1 VSTLASKHRCLDVTV
16 RSDDAGKTMSR
27 LVPVLGRSLAL
38 PGATL
43 PAAAAAVT
51 LLAGCPATVGDQCDE
66 AEATQIAYASD
77 GTPAYT
83 GQALLIASCG
93 GSSYC
98 HTQTPMVPRFG
109 APADLV
115 FDPLLVEG
123 ATDEEEAQRRLL
135 RAASTTHRYRDA
147 VYASVVSGTMP
158 PRGRP
163 PVPDLREAAA
173 AFRTYTGPTDMRGTE
188 LPAINSASGAEM
200 LRDWLACRAPVSGR
214 TVAATDPAPSAPTPA
229 SEPTPAAHPDTG
241 PCAPVGDTVP
251 RRATELEPTWSSIHV
266 NVIRPS
272 CATAG
277 CHIGAS
283 SFNML
288 DLSDREDAYMA
299 LTTRDSTAGCGMRS
313 YVTPGDADP
322 MMSLFIDK
330 LQPTPTCG
338 GRMPPSGLS
347 ADVVAVIEEWV
358 MNGAMND

>member
-1 VSTLASKHRCLDVTV
+1 ML
-16 RSDDAGKTMSR
+16 R

-38 PGATL
+38 SGATL
-43 PAAAAAVT
+43 SAAAATAT
-51 LLAGCPATVGDQCDE
+51 LLAGCPATVGEQCDD
-66 AEATQIAYASD
+66 AEALEIAYAAD

-123 ATDEEEAQRRLL
+123 APDEEEAQLRLL
-135 RAASTTHRYRDA
+135 RAAATTHRYRDA

-173 AFRTYTGPTDMRGTE
+173 AFRTYGPLDPPTGSP
-188 LPAINSASGAEM
+188 LPAINSAEGAEM
-200 LRDWLACRAPVSGR
+200 LRNWLACRGPVIER
-214 TVAATDPAPSAPTPA
+214 TLPSSDPVTCVSDADCELTRTCDPG
-229 SEPTPAAHPDTG
+229 TG
-241 PCAPVGDTVP
+241 ECRPVGDTVP
-251 RRATELEPTWSSIHV
+251 RRATDLEPTWSSIHA
-266 NVIRPS
+266 NVIRTS
-272 CATAG
+272 CATSG

-288 DLSDREDAYMA
+288 DLSDREDAYVA
-299 LTTRDSTAGCGMRS
+299 LTTRDGSAGCGMRS

-330 LQPTPTCG
+330 LQVMPSCG